1 MRAVLLSLILIVT
14 DAVADLPLQRRE
26 LEPQEKTRLLSHAR
40 ETCVGD
46 PVEVSGFSYE
56 GPDGN
61 TWEAD
66 ARVYFAPYRSDSN
79 LCKSHICMFSSMH
92 PMKRRGERV
101 PGDFTWGDPVSI
113 DGYSVWPS
121 QDGKCLGSPS
131 SKIALSTPIEEHTLV
146 ALLDR
151 SRTLIEEGRAW
162 LRKNHPDAS
171 LMLDQEPGQLESISV
186 KDNFGVSQYWMI
198 YGGLKG
204 LLVRVSTKDGEFVV
218 DQAGRPSPAVS
229 V

>member
-1 MRAVLLSLILIVT
+1 MRAVLLSLSLSLIVA

-40 ETCVGD
+40 KTCVAD

-61 TWEAD
+61 TWEAV
-66 ARVYFAPYRSDSN
+66 ARVYFAPYRNDSSV
-79 LCKSHICMFSSMH
+79 CKSRICTFSSMH

-101 PGDFTWGDPVSI
+101 PGNFTWGDPVSI

-121 QDGKCLGSPS
+121 QDGECLGSPS
-131 SKIALSTPIEEHTLV
+131 SKIALMTLIEEQTLV
-146 ALLDR
+146 ALMDR

-162 LRKNHPDAS
+162 LRRNHPDAS
-171 LMLDQEPGQLESISV
+171 L
-186 KDNFGVSQYWMI
+186 KFGSRTRSTRVDI
-198 YGGLKG
+198 RGGRLWFFPI
-204 LLVRVSTKDGEFVV
+204 LVDVRRCEG
-218 DQAGRPSPAVS
+218 PAREREYQRWEVCR
-229 V
+229 